1 MNPYIV
7 LRFRTDHNRDFSYR
21 VSNADKDVEQHDV
34 LAAVS
39 DLLFYKP
46 FDTGRGDITHADS
59 ARLVYQEIREFEI

>member
-39 DLLFYKP
+39 DLLGGHGGIAF
-46 FDTGRGDITHADS
+46 FVSGSRISRGQ
-59 ARLVYQEIREFEI
+59 RGLRPR